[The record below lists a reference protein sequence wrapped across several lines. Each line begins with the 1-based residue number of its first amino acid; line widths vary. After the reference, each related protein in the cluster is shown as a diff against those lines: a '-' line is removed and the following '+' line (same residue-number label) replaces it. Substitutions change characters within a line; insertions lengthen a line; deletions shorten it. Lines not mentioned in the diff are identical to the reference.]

1 LKQNGSENMKIVI
14 APDSFKGSLSAKE
27 ICDCIEKGIRK
38 VNNSV
43 EIVKVPMA
51 DGGEGTVQSLID
63 CTGGTL
69 VKKIVRD
76 PLCRG
81 VEAFYGILGD
91 RKTAVIEMAAAS
103 GLPLLEGDERN
114 PLITTTF
121 GTGELIRD
129 SMDRGC
135 SNLII
140 GLGGSATN
148 DGGAGML
155 MALGAKFLDG
165 DGYSIGLGG
174 KYLKRLR
181 KIDLSGLDERIKKC
195 SITAACDVNNP
206 LCGPSGASHV
216 FGPQKGADEN
226 AVKILDDALLHFAEV
241 IKKDLGISVAD
252 LPGAG
257 AAGGLGAGLTAFLNA
272 KLKKGIDIVIETT
285 GFEDKVRN
293 ADIVITGEGSID
305 YQTQFGKTPYGVAV
319 VAGKYGVP
327 VIGIC
332 GSIGD
337 GVEVLYS
344 KGFNSIFS
352 IIDKPM
358 SLEEALEKSA
368 QLVED
373 AAERIIRSALIF
385 SSRSA

>member
-1 LKQNGSENMKIVI
+1 MKIVI

-27 ICDCIEKGIRK
+27 VCDCIEKGIRK

-43 EIVKVPMA
+43 EIVKIPMA

-63 CTGGTL
+63 STGGTL

-76 PLCRG
+76 PLCRD

-91 RKTAVIEMAAAS
+91 GKTAVIEMAAAS
-103 GLPLLEGDERN
+103 GLPLLEFNERN

-129 SMDRGC
+129 SLDRGC

-140 GLGGSATN
+140 GIGGSATN

-155 MALGAKFLDG
+155 MALGAKFLDKE
-165 DGYSIGLGG
+165 GYSIGFGG
-174 KYLKRLR
+174 KCLKWLH
-181 KIDLSGLDERIKKC
+181 KIDLSDLNERIKKC
-195 SITAACDVNNP
+195 NITAASDVSNP
-206 LCGPSGASHV
+206 LCGTTGASYV
-216 FGPQKGADEN
+216 FGPQKGADED
-226 AVKILDDALLHFAEV
+226 AVKVLDDALRHYAEV
-241 IKKDLGISVAD
+241 IKRDIGIDVAD

-257 AAGGLGAGLTAFLNA
+257 AAGGLGSGLTAFLNA
-272 KLKKGIDIVIETT
+272 KLKKGIDIVIEAT
-285 GFEDKVRN
+285 GFEDKVRD

-305 YQTQFGKTPYGVAV
+305 YQTQFGKTPWGVAA
-319 VAGKYGVP
+319 VAGKYNVP

-337 GVEVLYS
+337 GAEVLYS
-344 KGFNSIFS
+344 KGFKSIFS

-358 SLEEALEKSA
+358 TLKEAIEKSA
-368 QLVED
+368 QLVEH
-373 AAERIIRSALIF
+373 ASERIIRSAFIF
-385 SSRSA
+385 LNQ